1 MKQFDLN
8 IEKILE
14 NWETYHAIREIIANA
29 LDEQVLSGTKEVE
42 IYKLASNWHIR
53 DFGRGISYINLTQK
67 ENEEKLLHP
76 GVIGKFGIGLKDAL
90 ATFDRKQIGVKI
102 KSKHGDITLSKAAK
116 QDFSDII
123 TLHANIDDSSEP
135 NMVGTEIIL
144 TGISDDDIDA
154 AKKLFLKFTGE
165 EVIETTKSGS
175 VIKKNSG
182 QGNIYINGV
191 KVAEEANFLF
201 SYNITEKTKAIQK
214 ALNRERSN
222 VGRTAYTESVKKIL
236 LGSKSSVIAKQLA
249 SDLQFYTEGNHHDE
263 LSWVDVQEHAV
274 KILNSQEKV
283 IFVSST
289 DLLLHRDMIDQARQ
303 SGHSI
308 ITIPENLKEKISGG
322 VDLSGNAIVDL
333 SQFTTVYND
342 SFEFSFINTNDLTA
356 IEKAVYRNTD
366 EIVRLSGG
374 LPSHVKA
381 IHISETMRKELS
393 SSVETL
399 GCWDPSTNSIVI
411 LRKQLRNIQDYAGT
425 LVHELIHAR
434 TGLPDVTRDFESHLT
449 NAIGLAY
456 SILFTH
462 KN

>member
-14 NWETYHAIREIIANA
+14 NWETYHAVREIIANA
-29 LDEQVLSGTKEVE
+29 LDEQVLTGTKEVE
-42 IYKLASNWHIR
+42 IYNSGGNWHIR
-53 DFGRGISYINLTQK
+53 DYGRGISYINLTQK
-67 ENEEKLLHP
+67 ENDEKLSHP

-90 ATFDRKQIGVKI
+90 ATFDRKLVDVRI
-102 KSKHGDITLSKAAK
+102 KSRYGDITLSKVAK

-123 TLHANIDDSSEP
+123 TLHANIADSSEP

-144 TGISDDDIDA
+144 TGISDEDIDS

-165 EVIETTKSGS
+165 EVIETAKSGS
-175 VIKKNSG
+175 VISKYTGPGS
-182 QGNIYINGV
+182 IYINGV
-191 KVAEEANFLF
+191 KVAEEPNFLF

-222 VGRTAYTESVKKIL
+222 VGRTAYTDSVKKIL
-236 LGSKSSVIAKQLA
+236 LGCKSQTIAKQLA

-263 LSWVDVQEHAV
+263 LSWIDVQEHAV

-283 IFVSST
+283 IFVSSG
-289 DLLLHRDMIDQARQ
+289 DLLFHRDMIDQARQ
-303 SGHSI
+303 SGHTI
-308 ITIPENLKEKISGG
+308 ITIPENLREKISGS
-322 VDLSGNAIVDL
+322 VDLTGNAIVDL
-333 SQFTTVYND
+333 SQFTSVYNE
-342 SFEFSFINTNDLTA
+342 SFEFSFVDTNTLTA
-356 IEKAVYRNTD
+356 IEKSIHRFTD

-393 SSVETL
+393 SSAETL

-434 TGLPDVTRDFESHLT
+434 TGLPDVSREFESHLT
-449 NAIGLAY
+449 AAIGIPY
-456 SILFTH
+456 SLLFVQ
-462 KN
+462 KS